1 MGLASLG
8 LSSCRVVPLVPPS
21 KVNLAPGLIHL
32 DKQEDTGYREIPAP
46 GMCRL
51 V

>member
-1 MGLASLG
+1 MNSTAYFRFTPVFYGG
-8 LSSCRVVPLVPPS
+8 Y
-21 KVNLAPGLIHL
+21 LAPGLIHL

-46 GMCRL
+46 PGTVTGTCRPL

>member
-21 KVNLAPGLIHL
+21 KVNL